1 MFGFLKKRKHRIDE
15 SPLFDIA
22 NLQEIG
28 KRMRQEDS
36 FAFVNALDRSM
47 YDARGMMFCVCDGMG
62 GMADGALAS
71 DTAVQCLREDFLS
84 LDCEGN
90 IPAQL
95 VKSLRAASEQVVSLL
110 GGNGGSTAVLGVI
123 FREKLYFAC
132 VGDSYLFLLRGE
144 QLIRLNIM
152 HNMCHLKYL
161 EAIRNGCLDPIPG
174 RRHPES
180 AALTSF
186 IGMAGYAIVTD
197 TAAQPIPLQRGDVI
211 LACSDGVGGVL
222 DEKALIKALRA
233 SSAQQACDAI
243 AKGVAEAALPYQDN
257 YTALVVRF
265 PSDSAGERCADTP

>member
-62 GMADGALAS
+62 
-71 DTAVQCLREDFLS
+71 
-84 LDCEGN
+84 
-90 IPAQL
+90 PAQL